1 MRYPIPGWY
10 FLTLSAAC
18 RGRSVFAELRP
29 EGFRST
35 PLGRLAER
43 EWRALCAKRGAALV
57 THAFELMPDH
67 IHVLVHAAGPLPRSL
82 GGEIGGYKAAV
93 TACARRELGFVK
105 EGDLWEAGFD
115 ARRKTTPQEIAAARL
130 YAERNPADGRDK
142 RAAKAR
148 YGAPTPIEHRRLPA
162 EWPAPPAPDAPAPAW
177 AAFGNPALLE
187 SERLVPVR
195 LSRRA
200 TAAELAAAEAAAVAA
215 AKSGTVL
222 VSPALSPGE
231 RRVLAAALRAG
242 GRAIHLECDPLSPYY
257 RPTGSARLAALAEG
271 RLLVLSPLAVTLPL
285 RKPLAE
291 ALNACARAIA
301 AR

>member
-29 EGFRST
+29 EGFRPT

-57 THAFELMPDH
+57 THAFETMPDH

-93 TACARRELGFVK
+93 TACARRELGLVPT
-105 EGDLWEAGFD
+105 GDLWGPGFD

-148 YGAPTPIEHRRLPA
+148 YGAPAPISHRRLPA
-162 EWPAPPAPDAPAPAW
+162 DWPAPPALDAPPPAW
-177 AAFGNPALLE
+177 AAFGNLALLE
-187 SERLVPVR
+187 SESLVPVR

-200 TAAELAAAEAAAVAA
+200 TVAELATAEAAAIAG
-215 AKSGTVL
+215 AKTGEVP

-242 GRAIHLECDPLSPYY
+242 GRAIHLECQPLSPYY
-257 RPTGSARLAALAEG
+257 RPTGPARLAALAEG
-271 RLLVLSPLAVTLPL
+271 RLLVLSPLAVALPL
-285 RKPLAE
+285 HKPLAE
-291 ALNACARAIA
+291 ALNACAREIA

>member
-67 IHVLVHAAGPLPRSL
+67 IHILVHAAGPLPRSL

-177 AAFGNPALLE
+177 AAFGNLPRLLRVRGVPTG
-187 SERLVPVR
+187 RLRVHGA
-195 LSRRA
+195 RA
-200 TAAELAAAEAAAVAA
+200 VGRAELECAMSEAR
-215 AKSGTVL
+215 G
-222 VSPALSPGE
+222 
-231 RRVLAAALRAG
+231 RAG
-242 GRAIHLECDPLSPYY
+242 K
-257 RPTGSARLAALAEG
+257 ARL
-271 RLLVLSPLAVTLPL
+271 
-285 RKPLAE
+285 
-291 ALNACARAIA
+291 
-301 AR
+301 